1 MRIAFM
7 ALIMVFVLAWTTV
20 DSSNVSCQSRYH
32 VLSGYSSMSSGSV
45 TRSKLISVIR
55 GQMSI
60 DNLVISVVHF
70 IPPPI
75 CISYTNSGE

>member
-1 MRIAFM
+1 MPIAFI
-7 ALIMVFVLAWTTV
+7 ALKMVFVLAWTTG
-20 DSSNVSCQSRYH
+20 DSSNVSCQSLYH

-45 TRSKLISVIR
+45 TRSKLTSVIR

>member
-1 MRIAFM
+1 MPIAFIT
-7 ALIMVFVLAWTTV
+7 LKMVFVHAWTTG
-20 DSSNVSCQSRYH
+20 DSSNVSCPSLYH

-45 TRSKLISVIR
+45 TQSKLTSFIR
-55 GQMSI
+55 GKMSI
-60 DNLVISVVHF
+60 DNLVNRVVHF

>member
-1 MRIAFM
+1 MPIAFI
-7 ALIMVFVLAWTTV
+7 ALKMVFVLAWTTG
-20 DSSNVSCQSRYH
+20 DSSNMSCQSLY

-45 TRSKLISVIR
+45 TWSKLTSVIR
-55 GQMSI
+55 GQMPI

-75 CISYTNSGE
+75 CIFYTNSGE

>member
-1 MRIAFM
+1 MPIAFI
-7 ALIMVFVLAWTTV
+7 ALKMVFVLAWTTG
-20 DSSNVSCQSRYH
+20 DSSNVSCQSLYH
-32 VLSGYSSMSSGSV
+32 VLPGYSSMSSGSV
-45 TRSKLISVIR
+45 TQSKLTNVIR

>member
-1 MRIAFM
+1 MPIAFIT
-7 ALIMVFVLAWTTV
+7 LKMVFVLAWTTG
-20 DSSNVSCQSRYH
+20 DSSIVSSQSRYH
-32 VLSGYSSMSSGSV
+32 VLSGYSSMCSGSV
-45 TRSKLISVIR
+45 TRSKLTSVIR

-75 CISYTNSGE
+75 CIFYINSGE

>member
-1 MRIAFM
+1 MPIAFM
-7 ALIMVFVLAWTTV
+7 ALKMVFVLEWTTV
-20 DSSNVSCQSRYH
+20 DSSNVSCQSLYH
-32 VLSGYSSMSSGSV
+32 VLSGYSSMFSGSV
-45 TRSKLISVIR
+45 TRSKLISVIK